1 MRKKILAILMGL
13 AMSVMLISPAFAAG
27 LSSAEQGVLN
37 EFSQELSYW
46 RANAQLDDDHINQYY
61 AEAES
66 ALTAI
71 DLPDAGCAE
80 YSDAI
85 KQVHSMLVNAN
96 CKTPNDLWEHH
107 GEMLSILNGIGAKYN
122 NLTVSVNATTK
133 YATVTWD
140 AAGSGSTTPGTSGST
155 SGSSSTSG
163 KTTTVASTSKVVK
176 QTGFGVAQTAG
187 VVVIAAATLGVAFV
201 VARKKQLFV
210 A

>member
-27 LSSAEQGVLN
+27 LSSAEQGVLS

-66 ALTAI
+66 ALTAV

-80 YSDAI
+80 YSAAI
-85 KQVHSMLVNAN
+85 KQIHSILQNAN
-96 CKTPNDLWEHH
+96 CKTRNDLWNHV
-107 GEMLSILNGIGAKYN
+107 GEMLSILNGIGAKYG

-140 AAGSGSTTPGTSGST
+140 TAGGSTTSGTSGSA
-155 SGSSSTSG
+155 SGSTSTSG

-176 QTGFGVAQTAG
+176 QTGFGVAQTVG
-187 VVVIAAATLGVAFV
+187 VIAIAAATLGVAFV